1 MKVSQKLF
9 HTAITIL
16 LFLFSLGLYGN
27 TSLNDSAKTDVVNSI
42 IKFNIKKLNSFG
54 TLDKIVIDAGHG
66 GKDHGCSGAHSK
78 EKFIVLDIA
87 LKLGDLIRFY
97 HPEIEIIYTR
107 NTDVFIPLDTRIGI
121 ANSQQADLFISI
133 HANYIHKKHVHGT
146 ETYVMGLHRAEEN
159 LAVAK
164 RENAAILY
172 ETDYQSTYGGY
183 DPNSPEAHI
192 LLSMFQNSFLEK
204 SINFATKVE
213 NSFTKRTVLHS
224 RGVKQAGF
232 LVLRKA
238 TMPSTLIET
247 GFLSSRDDEAY
258 LMSDTGQNEVA
269 SAILKAITE
278 YKREIEGEY
287 WATESNELSNVN
299 DNSATNIQNHPSA
312 RPENTASEL
321 ETLTSPTQSTYSGP
335 IENDH
340 QTNQISKHPEDPNSE
355 TQTITNSIHKTYSG
369 ATGYSPTHETSKHPV
384 VSTPKSVNEKVNTT
398 TLESGTYNKIYKIQ
412 IAAGIKKLIKSSA
425 PTFSDI
431 DDLEIRKEDNMYKY
445 LTGHFEDL
453 NEAFSAREIMRNK
466 GFKGAFI
473 VSYVDNVRVT
483 F

>member
-9 HTAITIL
+9 HTAISIS
-16 LFLFSLGLYGN
+16 LFLISLGLYGN
-27 TSLNDSAKTDVVNSI
+27 TSLNVSGKTDVVNSF
-42 IKFNIKKLNSFG
+42 IKFNIKQLNSFG

-66 GKDHGCSGAHSK
+66 GKDHGCSGSHSK

-121 ANSQQADLFISI
+121 ANGQQADLFISI
-133 HANYIHKKHVHGT
+133 HANYIHKKHIRGT

-213 NSFTKRTVLHS
+213 NSFTKRTELNS

-247 GFLSSRDDEAY
+247 GFLSSGKDEAY
-258 LMSDTGQNEVA
+258 LMSETGQNEVA

-287 WATESNELSNVN
+287 WATESNKLTKGEANRTEPTEEQTSSIVENYRS
-299 DNSATNIQNHPSA
+299 DIQAP
-312 RPENTASEL
+312 AS
-321 ETLTSPTQSTYSGP
+321 SVQ
-335 IENDH
+335 
-340 QTNQISKHPEDPNSE
+340 
-355 TQTITNSIHKTYSG
+355 KTYSG
-369 ATGYSPTHETSKHPV
+369 ATPYTAAEQIPPQPEPTKLNTVVTRPV
-384 VSTPKSVNEKVNTT
+384 ITNLKPD
-398 TLESGTYNKIYKIQ
+398 TYTKIFKIQ
-412 IAAGIKKLIKSSA
+412 IAAGLKKLITSSSA
-425 PTFSDI
+425 FSDI
-431 DDLEIRKEDNMYKY
+431 EDLEIRKEDNMYKY
-445 LTGHFEDL
+445 LTGHFHDL
-453 NEAFSAREIMRNK
+453 DQAFSARELMRNK

-473 VSYVDNVRVT
+473 VSYKDNVRVT